1 MIGKLIKGSGFRG
14 ALNYLFHGNDARK
27 NKSPEIVGSN
37 MAGITAR
44 QLSKEFSALRKLR
57 PTLGKAVCH
66 ISLSIPA
73 DDMKL
78 NNQTWGEIAETF
90 IQELGFTDCP
100 FVAVKHN
107 DTDHQHIHILASR
120 IKING
125 DVVSDKNDFK
135 RAEDIIRKLEKKFG
149 LSAVLPSNQAP
160 KKRGKRFKNE
170 KEIIMNKS
178 NEVTTAIDQAL
189 NEAKDLPSFIDCC
202 NKQNITV
209 KPYIEDSKV
218 IGTSYL
224 YEGMSY
230 KASSL
235 GREYQ
240 WRSIAEKYKHDPEF
254 MHLGVLGRIQ
264 KQKNIFDN
272 QAYHPDMTNEEL
284 KDARRDVVDPDYL
297 EKVWTTFKDE
307 IQEARFHKNSLII
320 SFSNGGR
327 LVDTGDRIYAR
338 DMNDKD
344 ASEHMIMLAKLKGW
358 QKISFK
364 GNDNFIGLAMEEALR
379 NGIDVIASNDAQSR
393 ILAIVKQK
401 LDQEQAEL
409 TLTPQD
415 PAIEIDEENKP
426 TLSIQDAKDRLN
438 GKRALDDNTF
448 GDDRPKPS
456 NKPSLRKGV

>member
-1 MIGKLIKGSGFRG
+1 MIAKLIKGSGFRG
-14 ALNYLFHGNDARK
+14 ALDYLFHGNDKSRS
-27 NKSPEIVGSN
+27 KSPEIVGGN
-37 MAGITAR
+37 MAGLAAR

-66 ISLSIPA
+66 ISLSIPE
-73 DDMKL
+73 DDKKL
-78 NNQTWGEIAETF
+78 ANQTWGEIAETF

-170 KEIIMNKS
+170 KEITMNKS

-189 NEAKDLPSFIDCC
+189 GEAKDLQGFIECC
-202 NKQNITV
+202 NKQEITV
-209 KPYIEDSKV
+209 KPYIEDGKV
-218 IGTSYL
+218 IGTSYI
-224 YEGMSY
+224 YEGISY
-230 KASSL
+230 KASTL

-240 WRSIAEKYKHDPEF
+240 WPSIAQKYNHDTKF
-254 MHLGVLGRIQ
+254 IHLGVLGRIQ

-272 QAYHPDMTNEEL
+272 QAYHPDMTTEEL
-284 KDARRDVVDPDYL
+284 KDARRDAVDPEYL
-297 EKVWTTFKDE
+297 EKVWDLFKEE
-307 IQEARFHKNSLII
+307 IQEAKFHKNSLII

-409 TLTPQD
+409 TLTPQN
-415 PAIEIDEENKP
+415 PTIVIDEESKP

-448 GDDRPKPS
+448 GDDRHKSS

>member
-1 MIGKLIKGSGFRG
+1 MIAKLIKGSGFRG
-14 ALNYLFHGNDARK
+14 ALDYLFHGNDKSR
-27 NKSPEIVGSN
+27 NKSPEIVGGN
-37 MAGITAR
+37 MAGSSAQ

-90 IQELGFTDCP
+90 IQELGFTACP

-170 KEIIMNKS
+170 KEIIMNKT
-178 NEVTTAIDQAL
+178 NEVTTAINQAL
-189 NEAKDLPSFIDCC
+189 DEAKDLQGFIDCC
-202 NKQNITV
+202 NKQEITV
-209 KPYIEDSKV
+209 KPYIEDGKV
-218 IGTSYL
+218 IGTSYI
-224 YEGMSY
+224 YEGISY
-230 KASSL
+230 KASTL

-240 WRSIAEKYKHDPEF
+240 WPSIAQKYNHDTKF
-254 MHLGVLGRIQ
+254 IHLGVLGRIQ

-272 QAYHPDMTNEEL
+272 QAYNPDMTSEEL
-284 KDARRDVVDPDYL
+284 KDARRDVVDPEYL
-297 EKVWTTFKDE
+297 EKVWDLFKDE
-307 IQEARFHKNSLII
+307 IQEAKFHKNSLII

-344 ASEHMIMLAKLKGW
+344 ATEHMVKLAKLKGW

-379 NGIDVIASNDAQSR
+379 HGIDVIASNDAQNR

-401 LDQEQAEL
+401 LNQEQAEL
-409 TLTPQD
+409 TLTPQV
-415 PAIEIDEENKP
+415 PSIEIDEESKP

-438 GKRALDDNTF
+438 GKRAIDDNIF
-448 GDDRPKPS
+448 SDDRPKPS

>member
-1 MIGKLIKGSGFRG
+1 MIAKLIKGSGFRG
-14 ALNYLFHGNDARK
+14 ALDYLFHGNEKSK

-37 MAGITAR
+37 MAGLTAR
-44 QLSKEFSALRKLR
+44 QLAREFSALRKLR
-57 PTLGKAVCH
+57 LTLGKAVCH

-73 DDMKL
+73 DDKKL
-78 NNQTWGEIAETF
+78 PNQTWGEIAETF

-170 KEIIMNKS
+170 KDLNMNKT

-189 NEAKDLPSFIDCC
+189 DEAKDLQAFIDCC
-202 NKQNITV
+202 NKQDITV
-209 KPYIEDSKV
+209 KPYIEGGKV
-218 IGTSYL
+218 IGTTYI
-224 YEGMSY
+224 YDGIHY

-235 GREYQ
+235 GKEYQ
-240 WRSIAEKYKHDPEF
+240 WPSIAEKYNHDREF
-254 MHLGVLGRIQ
+254 IHLGVLGKIQ

-272 QAYHPDMTNEEL
+272 QAYHPDMTTEEL
-284 KDARRDVVDPDYL
+284 KDARRDAVDPEYL
-297 EKVWTTFKDE
+297 EKVWDLFKDE
-307 IQEARFHKNSLII
+307 IQEAKFHKNSLII

-327 LVDTGDRIYAR
+327 LVDTGDRIFAR
-338 DMNDKD
+338 DMTDKE
-344 ASEHMIMLAKLKGW
+344 AAEHIVKLAKMKGW

-364 GNDNFIGLAMEEALR
+364 GNDNFIGLAMEEALKK
-379 NGIDVIASNDAQSR
+379 NIEVIASNEVQSK
-393 ILAIVKQK
+393 ILAMVKQK
-401 LDQEQAEL
+401 LEQEQAEL
-409 TLTPQD
+409 TLTPQE
-415 PAIEIDEENKP
+415 PASINDGESKSS
-426 TLSIQDAKDRLN
+426 LSIQDAKDRLN
-438 GKRALDDNTF
+438 GKRALEDNTF
-448 GDDRPKPS
+448 GDDRPKAA
-456 NKPSLRKGV
+456 NKPNQRKAV